1 MVGLGN
7 LIGPLIGA
15 SFAEKATW
23 RGLFYLLCPIGV
35 IGLVADYFLLPSTM
49 PSEDFRG
56 NLKKIDI
63 WGVLSASA
71 ALVLLLIPISGGGSY
86 FEWDSPMVISMLSVG
101 GVFAVAFVII
111 EWKVAKLPMMP
122 CESFILLI
130 VTNPSVKYSTGCI
143 EAN

>member
-15 SFAEKATW
+15 AFAEKLTW

-49 PSEDFRG
+49 PKEDFKG
-56 NLKKIDI
+56 NLKKIDFL
-63 WGVLSASA
+63 GVLSASA
-71 ALVLLLIPISGGGSY
+71 AIILLLIPISGGGSY
-86 FEWDSPMVISMLSVG
+86 FEWNSPMVIAMLSTG
-101 GVFAVAFVII
+101 GCLAIAFVII

-122 CESFILLI
+122 CKSPGFFW
-130 VTNPSVKYSTGCI
+130 G
-143 EAN
+143 